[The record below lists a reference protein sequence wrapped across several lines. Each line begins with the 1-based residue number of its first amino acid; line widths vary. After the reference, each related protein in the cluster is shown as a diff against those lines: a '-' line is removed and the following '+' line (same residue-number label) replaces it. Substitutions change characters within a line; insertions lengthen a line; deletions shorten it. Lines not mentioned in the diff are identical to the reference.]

1 MEKWSNGKQQHSNT
15 PILQYSKKIAPS
27 LHRLSTP
34 LLYNSIIFLLLLFTV
49 HSSLSTVVYA
59 QPPSPYAVE
68 KLSGQKAPD
77 FTLKDING
85 NPVSLSSLK
94 GRVVILNFW
103 ATWCP
108 PCKAEIPSMNKLQQ
122 MFKNKGLVILA
133 VSTDRAVVDVKDF
146 LKKNPVAF
154 TVVVDYNLN
163 VSRSLY
169 KVFML
174 PTTFLIDKRGVIVE
188 KHFGEQDWTDPDIIK
203 EIEALL

>member
-1 MEKWSNGKQQHSNT
+1 VQK
-15 PILQYSKKIAPS
+15 S
-27 LHRLSTP
+27 L
-34 LLYNSIIFLLLLFTV
+34 NSAEARKRGSAEVIFLLLFCSAALIL
-49 HSSLSTVVYA
+49 LSTAVHA

-68 KLSGQKAPD
+68 KLSGQKASD

-85 NPVSLSSLK
+85 NPVSLSSFK
-94 GRVVILNFW
+94 GKVVLLNFW

-108 PCKAEIPSMNKLQQ
+108 PCRAEIPSMNKLQQ
-122 MFKNKGLVILA
+122 MLKNKGLVILA

-154 TVVVDYNLN
+154 TVVVDYNLS

-169 KVFML
+169 KVFMM
-174 PTTFLIDKRGVIVE
+174 PTTFLIDKKGVIVE
-188 KHFGEQDWTDPDIIK
+188 KYFGEQDWTDPEIIK